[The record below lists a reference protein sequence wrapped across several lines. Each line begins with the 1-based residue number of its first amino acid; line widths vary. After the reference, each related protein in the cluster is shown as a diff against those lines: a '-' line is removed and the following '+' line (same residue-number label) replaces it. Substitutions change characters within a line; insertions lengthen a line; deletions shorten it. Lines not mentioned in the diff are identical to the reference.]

1 MVGTVGLPYVGGM
14 ISLPRSPRS
23 WLDTAARVLPRAA
36 ARSGYSPLRPALALP
51 LPRANRVDSSLSAQI
66 MNTKRMVPLLSAVL
80 GVAAFTAAGCA
91 PKKDPG
97 AGIVM
102 PPAPTSAPAVMAPEL
117 PAPKA
122 SATGGTAAVAVSWP
136 DLEALTFERRSEF
149 MAGLKQMEATVDRQL
164 AELGARRA
172 AMSDTV
178 ATRDW
183 DFAMKEMKDAR
194 TYLRSM
200 GDEAASA
207 SAQTWQQ
214 QKAKVG
220 QAWVR
225 TQAAYEKVKLST
237 TS

>member
-1 MVGTVGLPYVGGM
+1 
-14 ISLPRSPRS
+14 
-23 WLDTAARVLPRAA
+23 
-36 ARSGYSPLRPALALP
+36 
-51 LPRANRVDSSLSAQI
+51 
-66 MNTKRMVPLLSAVL
+66 MNTKRIVPLLSAVL
-80 GVAAFTAAGCA
+80 GVAALSVAAGCT

-97 AGIVM
+97 VGVVM
-102 PPAPTSAPAVMAPEL
+102 PPAQTSAPAVMAPDL
-117 PAPKA
+117 SAPKA
-122 SATGGTAAVAVSWP
+122 SATGGMAAVAVSWA
-136 DLEALTFERRSEF
+136 DLETLTFERRSEF
-149 MAGLKQMEATVDRQL
+149 MAGFKQMEATVDRQL
-164 AELGARRA
+164 AELSAKRA
-172 AMSDTV
+172 AMTDTV

-207 SAQTWQQ
+207 TAQTWQQ